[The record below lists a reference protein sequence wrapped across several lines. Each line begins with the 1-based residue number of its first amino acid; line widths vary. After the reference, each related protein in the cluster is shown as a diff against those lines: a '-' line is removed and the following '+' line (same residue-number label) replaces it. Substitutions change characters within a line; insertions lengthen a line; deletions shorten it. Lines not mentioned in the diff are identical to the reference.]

1 MMLQLALAMTAFV
14 GMHFL
19 LSSRLLR
26 DPLVARL
33 GEGPFRG
40 LYSLIAAA
48 TLIWAVVAYN
58 RAPVDGLSMPPAWLQ
73 PLPAMIMP
81 LAVLLLVGALTQSNP
96 TLAGMENRAALR
108 ASGILA
114 ITRHPMLWAFA
125 IWALLHLL
133 ANPDAA
139 SRIFFGGLIVL
150 SLGGTM
156 AIDARK
162 RRQHPAEWVAFAA
175 ASSNLPFAA
184 LMAGRARLRFADFG
198 WWRLALA
205 ILLYAALLALHPIL
219 FGAPAVPVG

>member
-1 MMLQLALAMTAFV
+1 MLQIVLAMTAFV

-19 LSSRLLR
+19 LSSRPLR

-40 LYSLIAAA
+40 LYSSIAAA
-48 TLIWAVVAYN
+48 SLIWVIVAYN
-58 RAPVDGLSMPPAWLQ
+58 HAPAGGLWTPPAWLA

-81 LAVLLLVGALTQSNP
+81 LAVLLLVGALTQPNP
-96 TLAGMENRAALR
+96 TLAGMEKRAALR
-108 ASGILA
+108 ATGVLA
-114 ITRHPMLWAFA
+114 ITRHPMLWAIA
-125 IWALLHLL
+125 IWALLHMI
-133 ANPDAA
+133 ANPDVA
-139 SRIFFGGLIVL
+139 SRILFGGLVIL
-150 SLGGTM
+150 SLGGTL

-162 RRQHPAEWVAFAA
+162 RRQRPAEWAPFVA

-184 LMAGRARLRFADFG
+184 LLSGRARLRFADLG

-205 ILLYAALLALHPIL
+205 AVLYAALLALHPIL

>member
-1 MMLQLALAMTAFV
+1 MMLQLVLAMTAFV

-19 LSSRLLR
+19 LSSRVLR

-40 LYSLIAAA
+40 LYSLVAAA

-58 RAPVDGLSMPPAWLQ
+58 SAPVDGLWMPPVWLAT
-73 PLPAMIMP
+73 LPAMIMP

-96 TLAGMENRAALR
+96 TLAGMEKRAAFR
-108 ASGILA
+108 ASGVLA
-114 ITRHPMLWAFA
+114 ITRHPMLWAIA
-125 IWALLHLL
+125 IWALLHMF
-133 ANPDAA
+133 ANPDVA
-139 SRIFFGGLIVL
+139 SRIFFGGLVIL
-150 SLGGTM
+150 ALGGTM

-162 RRQHPAEWVAFAA
+162 RRQVPTEWAEFAA

-184 LMAGRARLRFADFG
+184 LLSGRARLRLADFG

-205 ILLYAALLALHPIL
+205 ALLYAALLALHPVL

>member
-1 MMLQLALAMTAFV
+1 MLQLALAMTAFV

-19 LSSRLLR
+19 LSSRPLR

-33 GEGPFRG
+33 GEGSFRG

-58 RAPVDGLSMPPAWLQ
+58 RAPVDGLWIPPAWLA

-81 LAVLLLVGALTQSNP
+81 LAVLLLVGALTQPNP
-96 TLAGMENRAALR
+96 TLAGMEKRAALR
-108 ASGILA
+108 ATGVLA
-114 ITRHPMLWAFA
+114 ITRHPMLWAIA
-125 IWALLHLL
+125 IWALLHMF
-133 ANPDAA
+133 ANPDLA
-139 SRIFFGGLIVL
+139 SRIFFGGFVIL

-162 RRQHPAEWVAFAA
+162 RRQQPAEWAPFVA

-184 LMAGRARLRFADFG
+184 LLSGRARLRFADLG

-205 ILLYAALLALHPIL
+205 AVLYAALLALHPIL
-219 FGAPAVPVG
+219 FGASAVPVG